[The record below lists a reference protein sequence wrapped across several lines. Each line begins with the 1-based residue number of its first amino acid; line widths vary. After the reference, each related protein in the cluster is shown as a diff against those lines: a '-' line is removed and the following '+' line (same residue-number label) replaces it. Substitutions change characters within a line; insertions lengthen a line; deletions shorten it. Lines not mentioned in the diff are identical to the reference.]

1 MSTTVSVNTYTH
13 TATYIAAKMMLTLK
27 EIVRETG
34 LRPENMAGIW
44 SSLEAGLAFYL
55 RNQQLQTVVLEVHPA
70 GRPNDLAGRWDLE
83 INYSS
88 SSTSDGGSFW
98 TDTDLIRYSIAKSGA
113 YPSTCSYR
121 FLITVAPGAPDL
133 AGWESATFLSTDR
146 FTRYSLGSQIGAPGA
161 NVETHYWVKS

>member
-34 LRPENMAGIW
+34 LKPENMSTSWA
-44 SSLEAGLAFYL
+44 SLEGGLAFYL
-55 RNQQLQTVVLEVHPA
+55 RNQHLREVTLEVRPA
-70 GRPNDLAGRWDLE
+70 GRPTELAGRWDLE

-88 SSTSDGGSFW
+88 EAGADGGTFW
-98 TDTDLIRYSIAKSGA
+98 TDTDLIRYSIVKSGA
-113 YPSTCSYR
+113 YPSTCPYR
-121 FLITVAPGAPDL
+121 FIITVAHGAPDFE
-133 AGWESATFLSTDR
+133 GWGPTTLLSTDK

-161 NVETHYWVKS
+161 KVDTHYWVKS